1 MTNEMRKGR
10 LFGKYVETGEPF
22 TIARYKAFSLPYISE
37 ALRDEITDANEIL
50 DRRELCG
57 RIGETLNVPSSWVL
71 QEYTDGGFHGK
82 NIEERKKAIK
92 YEFDVFLSEGFSVSD
107 ALTTICEKYG
117 MTRCNSLTLIGNDYV
132 RERKREMYKDA
143 FTEVESVME
152 KGNTIVDACT
162 IVGMR
167 RSLNENTLKN
177 YYSKWRNRRLRE

>member
-1 MTNEMRKGR
+1 MTNEMRKGP

-22 TIARYKAFSLPYISE
+22 TLARYKAFSLPYISE
-37 ALRDEITDANEIL
+37 ALRDEITDSNEIL

-57 RIGETLNVPSSWVL
+57 RIGETLNVPPSWVL
-71 QEYTDGGFHGK
+71 QEYTDGGFHEK
-82 NIEERKKAIK
+82 NIVERRKAIK
-92 YEFDVFLSEGFSVSD
+92 YEFDVFLSEGFTVSD

-143 FTEVESVME
+143 FSEVESVME

>member
-1 MTNEMRKGR
+1 MTNKMRKGP
-10 LFGKYVETGEPF
+10 LFGKYIEKGESF
-22 TIARYKAFSLPYISE
+22 TIDRYKTFALPYIRE

-50 DRRELCG
+50 GRRDLCRG
-57 RIGETLNVPSSWVL
+57 IGETLNVPTSWVL
-71 QEYTDGGFHGK
+71 QEYTDGGFHEK

-107 ALTTICEKYG
+107 ALTTICEKYE

-143 FTEVESVME
+143 FSEVERE
-152 KGNTIVDACT
+152 IAKGDTIVDACT

-167 RSLNENTLKN
+167 LSLNENTLKN
-177 YYSKWRNRRLRE
+177 YYSKWKNRRSRE

>member
-22 TIARYKAFSLPYISE
+22 TIAGYKAFSLPYIRE

-50 DRRELCG
+50 NRRELCG
-57 RIGETLNVPSSWVL
+57 RIGETLNVPPSWVL
-71 QEYTDGGFHGK
+71 QEYADGGFHEK

-107 ALTTICEKYG
+107 ALTTICEKYE
-117 MTRCNSLTLIGNDYV
+117 MTRCNSLAIIGNDYV
-132 RERKREMYKDA
+132 WKRKREMYKGA
-143 FTEVESVME
+143 FAEVEREMA
-152 KGNTIVDACT
+152 KGNTIVGACT

-167 RSLNENTLKN
+167 LSLNENTLKN
-177 YYSKWRNRRLRE
+177 YYSKWRNRK